1 MSTKPVAFADVAVRT
16 RKRWSGRRVID
27 ELGSFAFTIPFLI
40 CFALFL
46 GYPIVFGIV
55 ISFHHWSPISG
66 AGPAVGFSQYAQ
78 LFSLQTIQ
86 GHDFWLGLRNTSIF
100 VVISVPFLLLVPL
113 IIAYLI
119 YKSPL
124 KSVFRPIFFFPTV
137 LSATA
142 ITTVWSFLMQTS
154 GGPINNLIHAHVPW
168 LVRQPWAWI
177 SIDMA
182 TVWWSM
188 GFNMVIIYAALT
200 QVPESTTEAAL
211 IDGAGPIRI
220 LRSIV
225 VPQIRNV
232 MSFVV
237 VMSTIA
243 SFNLFAQPMLM
254 TGGGPNDSTKSLSQY
269 IYERGFNELHMG
281 SATAMAYLMGI
292 ILAIVAFI
300 QYRLSREAA

>member
-1 MSTKPVAFADVAVRT
+1 MSTKPAAMTRVKVRT
-16 RKRWSGRRVID
+16 GRKWSRHRIAD
-27 ELGSFAFTIPFLI
+27 QLGSFAFTLPFLI

-46 GYPIVFGIV
+46 GYPIVFGII
-55 ISFHHWSPISG
+55 ISLHHWNPI
-66 AGPAVGFSQYAQ
+66 AGPGGFVGLSQYAQ

-113 IIAYLI
+113 LLAYLI

-142 ITTVWSFLMQTS
+142 ITTVWGFLMQTT

-168 LVRQPWAWI
+168 LVRQPWAWM

-225 VPQIRNV
+225 LPQIRNV
-232 MSFVV
+232 MSFVI

-254 TGGGPNDSTKSLSQY
+254 TGGGPNNSTKSLSQF
-269 IYERGFNELHMG
+269 IYERGFNDLHMG

-292 ILAIVAFI
+292 ILAIVSFI
-300 QYRLSREAA
+300 QYRLSREEA